1 MAEKKKNS
9 TVGYL
14 LIGLLLLALGATF
27 IIFNDALKVVTI
39 AVGILLVVFS
49 AIYLVLTIASKDR
62 GAAFAIKV
70 VFGSIGV
77 ISGAVTAILNESAAN
92 IVISI
97 FCLLLIVDASMKL
110 TTAAYSKR
118 FGVKAWWII
127 MAIST
132 LTIGGAFYILKYTP
146 ENLVVATVMLG
157 IVLALDGLSNITA
170 LFMMPALEKRAKSS
184 IYYDMYR
191 KEFEKD

>member
-39 AVGILLVVFS
+39 VVGILLVVFS

-110 TTAAYSKR
+110 TTAAYSRR

-157 IVLALDGLSNITA
+157 IV
-170 LFMMPALEKRAKSS
+170 
-184 IYYDMYR
+184 
-191 KEFEKD
+191 